1 MPEQKKPGGRV
12 YHRAAQPRKRASR
25 TFGESA
31 DWSDH
36 EGCEALYTNRPAN
49 LLRCLRPGQ
58 WPKNLILLAAPFFAC
73 FDKGQRIA
81 DPVRAQEDL
90 GLALVA
96 FVLLSAY
103 AYVLNDLADAKAD
116 ARNPLK
122 RLRPIAARQV
132 SFGAAIPLGA
142 LCLAGGLAAAWYHG
156 WRAGGGHALLWL
168 ALGYALLQPAYTFA
182 ARRVVELGAAAVAL
196 GFALRAAAGAVAV
209 GVRLSPWLLVCA
221 FLLTFFV
228 ALCKRRAAH
237 FVKGLPQPTAAESR
251 ILDLEIGVAA
261 AATAACYALY
271 TLATETIANFGTDRL
286 VWTVPLVLL
295 GLFRFLRLT
304 YGERGGGAPDAA
316 LLRDWPTLGI
326 LALWVAACAA
336 ILATA

>member
-1 MPEQKKPGGRV
+1 MPGQKQQGGRV
-12 YHRAAQPRKRASR
+12 YHRAAHPRKRASR

-36 EGCEALYTNRPAN
+36 EGCEALYANRPGD

-58 WPKNLILLAAPFFAC
+58 WAKNLILLAAPFFAW
-73 FDKGQRIA
+73 FDRTQTLPDPIA
-81 DPVRAQEDL
+81 LQERL

-122 RLRPIAARQV
+122 QGRPIAARQV
-132 SFGAAIPLGA
+132 SLGAAIPLGA
-142 LCLAGGLAAAWYHG
+142 LCLLGGLAAAWFHG
-156 WRAGGGHALLWL
+156 ARFGGHGLLWAAL
-168 ALGYALLQPAYTFA
+168 AYALLQPAYTFA

-209 GVRLSPWLLVCA
+209 GVRLSPWLLLCA
-221 FLLTFFV
+221 FLLTFLV

-237 FVKGLPQPTAAESR
+237 FVKGLPQPTAAEAR
-251 ILDLEIGVAA
+251 ILDLEVAVSA

-286 VWTVPLVLL
+286 VWTLPLVLL
-295 GLFRFLRLT
+295 GLFRLLRLT
-304 YGERGGGAPDAA
+304 YGERGGGAPEAA
-316 LLRDWPTLGI
+316 LLRDWPMLALI
-326 LALWVAACAA
+326 ALWVGACAA
-336 ILATA
+336 ILW

>member
-103 AYVLNDLADAKAD
+103 AYVLNDLADAKAALADGASDEELKAAYEALNGAIAGLEKADDGQQPGGTDPNPDDQQPGDKPGTGEPGTNRPSGGQSTGGSGVPETGD
-116 ARNPLK
+116 ASVTGIV
-122 RLRPIAARQV
+122 PIA
-132 SFGAAIPLGA
+132 L
-142 LCLAGGLAAAWYHG
+142 
-156 WRAGGGHALLWL
+156 
-168 ALGYALLQPAYTFA
+168 
-182 ARRVVELGAAAVAL
+182 
-196 GFALRAAAGAVAV
+196 
-209 GVRLSPWLLVCA
+209 
-221 FLLTFFV
+221 
-228 ALCKRRAAH
+228 
-237 FVKGLPQPTAAESR
+237 
-251 ILDLEIGVAA
+251 IGVALAGAGIA
-261 AATAACYALY
+261 AM
-271 TLATETIANFGTDRL
+271 RK
-286 VWTVPLVLL
+286 
-295 GLFRFLRLT
+295 GLK
-304 YGERGGGAPDAA
+304 
-316 LLRDWPTLGI
+316 I
-326 LALWVAACAA
+326 H
-336 ILATA
+336 